1 MTAGLT
7 PSERVT
13 IGLPVHLRRYVVP
26 QEYSAYTPRDQAVW
40 RCILRRLVRHLSSR
54 AHPSYLRGLEATG
67 IGTERIPSMDEMN
80 EKLARLGWSAVSVRG
95 FIPPAV
101 FTELQALRV
110 LAIAGDIRTHE
121 HIEYTPAPD
130 IVHESAGHAPI
141 LADPSYAAFLRAAG
155 ELGFRAIASVEDQE
169 VYEAIRALSIVKE
182 DPAATP
188 AEVAGAERRL
198 EQAGAARRFVSE
210 STRASRLYWWTA
222 EYGLVG
228 TLDDPRIY
236 GAGLLSSIGE
246 STHCFSGE
254 VERIPLGVHAADV
267 EYDITR
273 MQPQLFVA
281 RDFGQLREVV
291 DELASTLAW
300 RRGGDYGLGQAL
312 AARTVNHLV
321 LDDGTAVTGVVGA
334 LHPGAARADPELTT
348 AIAVLRGPTLLSRA
362 GKAIA
367 PPSDLPALVV
377 FVQPQPQALV
387 QQQPQAPVQQQPQA
401 LEHPQ
406 ASVHLPPAQ
415 PFRISFTSGL
425 VLAGR
430 MVDGVAHE
438 LRASIGSRELE
449 VPARAVLFFSK
460 ALPSVAGGPGDPG
473 AWDARFG
480 APVPDEEG
488 EARAR
493 AHKASALAPRLA
505 ELYREVRALRE
516 SGRADGSRL
525 VKIAE
530 EAVAFPE
537 DWLLR
542 AEIQEMMGREAQE
555 EGVAGTQR
563 A

>member
-1 MTAGLT
+1 
-7 PSERVT
+7 
-13 IGLPVHLRRYVVP
+13 
-26 QEYSAYTPRDQAVW
+26 
-40 RCILRRLVRHLSSR
+40 
-54 AHPSYLRGLEATG
+54 
-67 IGTERIPSMDEMN
+67 
-80 EKLARLGWSAVSVRG
+80 
-95 FIPPAV
+95 
-101 FTELQALRV
+101 
-110 LAIAGDIRTHE
+110 
-121 HIEYTPAPD
+121 
-130 IVHESAGHAPI
+130 
-141 LADPSYAAFLRAAG
+141 
-155 ELGFRAIASVEDQE
+155 
-169 VYEAIRALSIVKE
+169 
-182 DPAATP
+182 
-188 AEVAGAERRL
+188 
-198 EQAGAARRFVSE
+198 
-210 STRASRLYWWTA
+210 
-222 EYGLVG
+222 
-228 TLDDPRIY
+228 
-236 GAGLLSSIGE
+236 
-246 STHCFSGE
+246 
-254 VERIPLGVHAADV
+254 
-267 EYDITR
+267 

-321 LDDGTAVTGVVGA
+321 LDNGTAVTGVVGA
-334 LHPGAARADPELTT
+334 LHPGVARDDPELTT

-377 FVQPQPQALV
+377 FVQPQPHAL
-387 QQQPQAPVQQQPQA
+387 VQQQPQA

-505 ELYREVRALRE
+505 GLYR
-516 SGRADGSRL
+516 GG
-525 VKIAE
+525 
-530 EAVAFPE
+530 
-537 DWLLR
+537 
-542 AEIQEMMGREAQE
+542 
-555 EGVAGTQR
+555 
-563 A
+563 